1 MRIELEHT
9 RADWHAYLRFVTERA
24 TWQRRSFWLTVLI
37 AAGIITLLL
46 AVPSRTG
53 WRLELWSALVGV
65 ALVFAILLLMAR
77 FNRANAG
84 IPESWLGPKVFELRE
99 DGLHATTRNGS
110 DTFLWRAIR
119 ELHVTPSHLF
129 LRLDNVVAIVLPVRA
144 LEPHGGVEAV
154 RAEID
159 RLMRADAAAITSG
172 ASPTSGVVAADGPPA
187 SAHDGAP
194 PSADGQS
201 PDSSAGATP
210 SSGVSS
216 AAGAGGTKHPAWLS
230 LPRNLLAGARLSLFV
245 PVRIEHF
252 SISSRQAVLL
262 AVLTVA
268 AWALIDRLSIEGP
281 AEIVWYAVGQVL
293 GLAALATALLILLGP
308 RSADPKAG
316 TGFMTAMAA
325 ASPFLLLI
333 GLLLALPDSNALWCR
348 GLMLVLPVLTTVV
361 LYRAQRL
368 AAHELA
374 PLALLKA
381 IVIVTGLW
389 WTFDSTLY
397 AQPRFWY
404 SPADSQADTAAW
416 TDSERELFGQ
426 PDLIDRA
433 VAALKPGEAGV
444 TEAYFVGFAGFGEQQ
459 VFGKEARFAHSALA
473 QRLDLNGRSLQLINS
488 PDADATAEPL
498 ATVSGLRR
506 ALAGVASRMNVDED
520 VLILF
525 LTSHGSEIGEL
536 SVNQGSLPLEQLR
549 PSVLRAAL
557 DEAGIRWRIIVI
569 SACHAGT
576 FIPALEDAQTL
587 VATAARADR
596 SSFGCTDDRE
606 LTYYGEALFRDALPA
621 SGGFMDAFERA
632 RKIVG
637 EHEKA
642 EKIKERSEPQVS
654 LGQRMRAKVA
664 ELQFRA
670 AS

>member
-37 AAGIITLLL
+37 AAGTTTLLL
-46 AVPSRTG
+46 AVPSGTG
-53 WRLELWSALVGV
+53 WRLELWSALVGI
-65 ALVFAILLLMAR
+65 ALVFVVLLLMTR

-99 DGLHATTRNGS
+99 DGLHATTRNGN

-129 LRLDNVVAIVLPVRA
+129 LRLDNVVAIVLPARA

-159 RLMRADAAAITSG
+159 RLMRADAAAIASG
-172 ASPTSGVVAADGPPA
+172 ASSASGVADGPPA
-187 SAHDGAP
+187 SAHDGASKP
-194 PSADGQS
+194 
-201 PDSSAGATP
+201 
-210 SSGVSS
+210 
-216 AAGAGGTKHPAWLS
+216 PAWLS

-268 AWALIDRLSIEGP
+268 AWVLIDRLNIEGP
-281 AEIVWYAVGQVL
+281 AEIVWYAVWQVL

-316 TGFMTAMAA
+316 GGFMTAMAA

-381 IVIVTGLW
+381 IVIVAGLW

-404 SPADSQADTAAW
+404 SPVDSAADTASW

-459 VFGKEARFAHSALA
+459 VFGKEVRFAHSALA
-473 QRLDLNGRSLQLINS
+473 QRLDLDGRSLQLINS
-488 PDADATAEPL
+488 PDADAAAAPL

-549 PSVLRAAL
+549 PAVLRAAL

-569 SACHAGT
+569 SACHSGT

-596 SSFGCTDDRE
+596 SSFGCTDDRD

-621 SGGFMDAFERA
+621 SGGFMDALERA
-632 RKIVG
+632 RKLVG